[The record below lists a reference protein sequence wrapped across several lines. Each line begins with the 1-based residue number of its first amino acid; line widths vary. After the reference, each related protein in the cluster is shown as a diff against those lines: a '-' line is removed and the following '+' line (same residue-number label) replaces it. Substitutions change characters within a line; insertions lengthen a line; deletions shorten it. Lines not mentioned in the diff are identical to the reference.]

1 MPSEELLIDADG
13 HILEP
18 PDLWEKYLE
27 PKYRARAVRIRVGD
41 DGFEFLEIDGQR
53 AQLTSAALLA
63 SLGGMKKL
71 REMGEQVESFNAG
84 RRDELKENA
93 QHRHA
98 VFDSLS
104 TGSPEDTYLSG
115 CAPGA
120 MNLQERIEILR
131 NGRTGRRLQ
140 RRAPREA
147 QGKRT
152 TQACGLRQ
160 SQHRQSRRY
169 LSVGLCAGSDESQ
182 GTDRNS

>member
-27 PKYRARAVRIRVGD
+27 PTYRRRAVRVRKGS

-71 REMGEQVESFNAG
+71 REMGEQVERFNAG
-84 RRDELKENA
+84 RRGELKETA
-93 QHRHA
+93 HRRHA

-104 TGSPEDTYLSG
+104 TGNPEDTYLSG

-120 MNLQERIEILR
+120 MDLKERIEIL
-131 NGRTGRRLQ
+131 
-140 RRAPREA
+140 
-147 QGKRT
+147 
-152 TQACGLRQ
+152 
-160 SQHRQSRRY
+160 
-169 LSVGLCAGSDESQ
+169 
-182 GTDRNS
+182 DRGFD